1 MIGCHRS
8 EAIDMC
14 TFSVYEPEIYLYYS
28 SGADQRILIWDIG
41 SAAQVCELKG
51 HSDSVYQLVFSRD
64 GSILASGG
72 LDNCVKLW
80 DASGFDGD
88 GKIAEPQKWYGI
100 HHTHN

>member
-1 MIGCHRS
+1 MHTLSALVCMNLR
-8 EAIDMC
+8 M
-14 TFSVYEPEIYLYYS
+14 YLYYS
-28 SGADQRILIWDIG
+28 LGADQRILIWDIG

-64 GSILASGG
+64 GSILTSGG

-88 GKIAEPQKWYGI
+88 GNTVFYYIPHVRTNSISCRA
-100 HHTHN
+100 T